1 MNKPLLVI
9 IDDELDVAEFV
20 GEVGKSVGFD
30 VLITTTSR
38 DFQNILISQKPSAIV
53 MDIVMPDMD
62 GIELI
67 EWMFQQQL
75 SVPILIISGY
85 SGYIRMTE
93 TLAEKK
99 GLAVLGSLAKPFLV
113 EDISPLLQKFIKTL

>member
-62 GIELI
+62 GI
-67 EWMFQQQL
+67 
-75 SVPILIISGY
+75 
-85 SGYIRMTE
+85 
-93 TLAEKK
+93 
-99 GLAVLGSLAKPFLV
+99 
-113 EDISPLLQKFIKTL
+113 